1 MKLKIFDRENRDG
14 SADCN
19 PKGPHVQATV
29 DERARALFREAFSP
43 IDAPDDMAERVIRMA
58 GTSNRN
64 MRGHRVHHIPVRAVV
79 IGVTLSA
86 ALVGGGA
93 YAAVQSDFFQSAFG
107 DKGQKDVAAR
117 DVPVEGKDSTFRLA
131 EMTWVQTDPA
141 NAERILGPFVGTVGQ
156 SVSANGY
163 TLTVDEVVVDENG
176 IGVATY
182 TLSNPDGV
190 GEVDGYYGHFG
201 FMPDAPIR
209 GVHLEGATQ
218 RDIGNGM
225 TGSISFDQRSVKD
238 EVLSTG
244 TELHAVQYFCSL
256 FGEHDENGYMWRLSV
271 WDEESGRLAGSTVT
285 YAPEAAIPAT
295 AFAAETGETV
305 SMSPLGMVESESI
318 EATDPGSYRR
328 CVVRFSDG
336 TEYVVKDDRYY
347 ELDDKENAP
356 ELVDNTIF
364 ALGSGSVGTFFVFNR
379 LVDVEAVASVTFET
393 TAGEQLVLTR

>member
-117 DVPVEGKDSTFRLA
+117 DVPVEGKDSTCRLA

-209 GVHLEGATQ
+209 GVHVEGATQ

-225 TGSISFDQRSVKD
+225 TGGISFDQRSVKD
-238 EVLSTG
+238 ELLSTE
-244 TELHAVQYFCSL
+244 TELHAVQYFCPL
-256 FGEHDENGYMWRLSV
+256 FGERDENGYMWRLSV
-271 WDEESGRLAGSTVT
+271 LDEESGRLAGPTVT

-305 SMSPLGMVESESI
+305 SMSPLGMVASESI
-318 EATDPGSYRR
+318 ETMDPESYRR
-328 CVVRFSDG
+328 CVVTFSDG

-347 ELDDKENAP
+347 EFDDKENAP

>member
-1 MKLKIFDRENRDG
+1 MKHEMFDREECDCFGG
-14 SADCN
+14 SGS
-19 PKGPHVQATV
+19 KGTHARVPN

-131 EMTWVQTDPA
+131 EMTRVQTDPA
-141 NAERILGPFVGTVGQ
+141 NAERILGDYVGTVGQ
-156 SVSANGY
+156 SVSINGY
-163 TLTVDEVVVDENG
+163 TLTVDEIVVDENG

-209 GVHLEGATQ
+209 GVHIEGATQ

-225 TGSISFDQRSVKD
+225 TGGISFDQRSVKD

-271 WDEESGRLAGSTVT
+271 WDEESGRLAGPTIT
-285 YAPEAAIPAT
+285 YAPETAIPAT
-295 AFAAETGETV
+295 AFVAETGETV
-305 SMSPLGMVESESI
+305 SMSPLGMVAPESI
-318 EATDPGSYRR
+318 VTSDPGSCRR
-328 CVVRFSDG
+328 CVVTFSDG

-347 ELDDKENAP
+347 EFDDKKNAP

-364 ALGSGSVGTFFVFNR
+364 TLDSGSNGTFFVFNR

>member
-1 MKLKIFDRENRDG
+1 
-14 SADCN
+14 
-19 PKGPHVQATV
+19 
-29 DERARALFREAFSP
+29 
-43 IDAPDDMAERVIRMA
+43 
-58 GTSNRN
+58 
-64 MRGHRVHHIPVRAVV
+64 
-79 IGVTLSA
+79 
-86 ALVGGGA
+86 
-93 YAAVQSDFFQSAFG
+93 
-107 DKGQKDVAAR
+107 
-117 DVPVEGKDSTFRLA
+117 
-131 EMTWVQTDPA
+131 MTWVQTDPA

-209 GVHLEGATQ
+209 GVHIEGATQ

-225 TGSISFDQRSVKD
+225 TGGISFRPAERQGRGAFDRHRAPCRPILLLAFRRARR
-238 EVLSTG
+238 E
-244 TELHAVQYFCSL
+244 
-256 FGEHDENGYMWRLSV
+256 RLYV
-271 WDEESGRLAGSTVT
+271 AAFRVGRGKRTPAGPTVT
-285 YAPEAAIPAT
+285 SAPEAAIPET

-305 SMSPLGMVESESI
+305 SMSPLGMVASESI

-328 CVVRFSDG
+328 CVVAFSDG

-356 ELVDNTIF
+356 ELVDNTVF
-364 ALGSGSVGTFFVFNR
+364 TLGSDSVGTFFVFNR

-393 TAGEQLVLTR
+393 TAGEQLVLMR

>member
-64 MRGHRVHHIPVRAVV
+64 TRGHRVHRIPVRAIV
-79 IGVTLSA
+79 IGATLSA

-93 YAAVQSDFFQSAFG
+93 YAAVQSNFFQSAFG
-107 DKGQKDVAAR
+107 DKGQEDVEAR
-117 DVPVEGKDSTFRLA
+117 DIPVEGKDSTCRLA

-209 GVHLEGATQ
+209 GVHIEGATQ

-225 TGSISFDQRSVKD
+225 TGGISFDQRSVKD

-271 WDEESGRLAGSTVT
+271 WDEESGRLAGPTVT
-285 YAPEAAIPAT
+285 YAPEAAIPET

-305 SMSPLGMVESESI
+305 SMSPLGMVASESI

-328 CVVRFSDG
+328 CVVAFSDG

-356 ELVDNTIF
+356 ELVDNTVF
-364 ALGSGSVGTFFVFNR
+364 TLGSDSVGTFFVFNR

>member
-29 DERARALFREAFSP
+29 DERARVLFREAFSP

-64 MRGHRVHHIPVRAVV
+64 TRGHRVHRIPVRAIA
-79 IGVTLSA
+79 IGATLSA
-86 ALVGGGA
+86 ALAGGGA
-93 YAAVQSDFFQSAFG
+93 YAAVQSNFFQSAFG
-107 DKGQKDVAAR
+107 DKGQGDVEAR
-117 DVPVEGKDSTFRLA
+117 DIPVEGKDSTCRLA

-209 GVHLEGATQ
+209 GVHIEGATQ

-225 TGSISFDQRSVKD
+225 TGGISFDQRSVKD
-238 EVLSTG
+238 ELLSTE
-244 TELHAVQYFCSL
+244 TELHAVQYFCPL
-256 FGEHDENGYMWRLSV
+256 FGERDENGYMWRLSV
-271 WDEESGRLAGSTVT
+271 LDEESGRLAGPTIT
-285 YAPEAAIPAT
+285 YAPETAIPAT
-295 AFAAETGETV
+295 AFVAETGETV
-305 SMSPLGMVESESI
+305 SMSPLGMVAPESI
-318 EATDPGSYRR
+318 VTSDPGSCRR
-328 CVVRFSDG
+328 CVVTFSDG

-347 ELDDKENAP
+347 EFDDKKNAP

-364 ALGSGSVGTFFVFNR
+364 TLDSGSNGTFFVFNR

>member
-1 MKLKIFDRENRDG
+1 MKHEMFDREECDCFGG
-14 SADCN
+14 SGS
-19 PKGPHVQATV
+19 KGTHARVPN
-29 DERARALFREAFSP
+29 DERARVLFREAFSP

-64 MRGHRVHHIPVRAVV
+64 TRGHRVHRIPVRAVV
-79 IGVTLSA
+79 IGATLSA
-86 ALVGGGA
+86 ALAGGGA
-93 YAAVQSDFFQSAFG
+93 YAAVQSNFFQSAFG
-107 DKGQKDVAAR
+107 DKGQGDVEAR
-117 DVPVEGKDSTFRLA
+117 DIPVEGKDSTCRLA

-209 GVHLEGATQ
+209 GVHIEGATQ
-218 RDIGNGM
+218 RGIGNGM
-225 TGSISFDQRSVKD
+225 TGGISFDQRSVKD
-238 EVLSTG
+238 ELLSTEA
-244 TELHAVQYFCSL
+244 ELHAVQYFCPP
-256 FGEHDENGYMWRLSV
+256 FGERDENGYRWQLSV
-271 WDEESGRLAGSTVT
+271 WDEESGRLAGPTIT

-295 AFAAETGETV
+295 VFAAETGETV
-305 SMSPLGMVESESI
+305 SMSPLGMVASESI
-318 EATDPGSYRR
+318 ETMDPGFYRR
-328 CVVRFSDG
+328 CVVASSDG

-347 ELDDKENAP
+347 EFDDKENAP

>member
-141 NAERILGPFVGTVGQ
+141 NAERILGDYVGTVGQ
-156 SVSANGY
+156 SVSINGY
-163 TLTVDEVVVDENG
+163 TLTVDEIVVDENG

-209 GVHLEGATQ
+209 GVHIEGATQ

-225 TGSISFDQRSVKD
+225 TGGISFDQRSVKD

-256 FGEHDENGYMWRLSV
+256 FGEHDENGYMWQLSV
-271 WDEESGRLAGSTVT
+271 LDEESGRLAGPTVT

-305 SMSPLGMVESESI
+305 SMSPLGMVASESI
-318 EATDPGSYRR
+318 ETMDPGSYRR
-328 CVVRFSDG
+328 CVVTFSDG

-347 ELDDKENAP
+347 EFDDKKNAP

-364 ALGSGSVGTFFVFNR
+364 TLGSGSNGTFFVSNR

>member
-79 IGVTLSA
+79 IGVMLSA

-117 DVPVEGKDSTFRLA
+117 DVPVEGKDSTCRLA

-163 TLTVDEVVVDENG
+163 TLTVDEVVADENG

-209 GVHLEGATQ
+209 GVHVEGATQ

-225 TGSISFDQRSVKD
+225 TGGISFDQRSVKD
-238 EVLSTG
+238 ELLSTE
-244 TELHAVQYFCSL
+244 TELHAVQYFCPL
-256 FGEHDENGYMWRLSV
+256 FGERDENGYMWRLSV
-271 WDEESGRLAGSTVT
+271 LDEESGRLAGPTIT

-295 AFAAETGETV
+295 VFAAETGETV
-305 SMSPLGMVESESI
+305 SMSPLGMVASESI
-318 EATDPGSYRR
+318 ETKDPGSYRR
-328 CVVRFSDG
+328 CVVAFSDG

-347 ELDDKENAP
+347 EFDDKENAP

-393 TAGEQLVLTR
+393 TAGEQLVLMR

>member
-1 MKLKIFDRENRDG
+1 MKHEMFDREECDCFGG
-14 SADCN
+14 SGS
-19 PKGPHVQATV
+19 KGTHARVPN
-29 DERARALFREAFSP
+29 DERARVLFREAFSP

-64 MRGHRVHHIPVRAVV
+64 TRGHRVHRIPVRAIA
-79 IGVTLSA
+79 IGATLSA

-93 YAAVQSDFFQSAFG
+93 YAAVQSNFFQSAFG
-107 DKGQKDVAAR
+107 DKGQEDVEAR
-117 DVPVEGKDSTFRLA
+117 DIPVEGKDSTCRLA

-209 GVHLEGATQ
+209 GVHIEGATQ

-225 TGSISFDQRSVKD
+225 TGGISFDQRSVKD

-271 WDEESGRLAGSTVT
+271 WDEESGRLAGPTIT
-285 YAPEAAIPAT
+285 YAPETAIPAT
-295 AFAAETGETV
+295 AFVAETGETV
-305 SMSPLGMVESESI
+305 SMSPLGMVAPESI
-318 EATDPGSYRR
+318 VTSDPGSCRR
-328 CVVRFSDG
+328 CVVTFSDG

-347 ELDDKENAP
+347 EFDDKKNAP

-364 ALGSGSVGTFFVFNR
+364 TLDSGSNGTFFVFNR

-393 TAGEQLVLTR
+393 TAGEQLVLMR

>member
-1 MKLKIFDRENRDG
+1 MKHEMFDREECDCFGG
-14 SADCN
+14 SGS
-19 PKGPHVQATV
+19 KGTHARVPN
-29 DERARALFREAFSP
+29 DERARVLFREAFSP

-64 MRGHRVHHIPVRAVV
+64 TRGHRVHRIPVRAVV
-79 IGVTLSA
+79 IGATLSA
-86 ALVGGGA
+86 ALAGGGA
-93 YAAVQSDFFQSAFG
+93 YAAVQSNFFQSAFG
-107 DKGQKDVAAR
+107 DKGQGDVEAR
-117 DVPVEGKDSTFRLA
+117 DIPVEGKDSTCRLA

-209 GVHLEGATQ
+209 GVHIEGATQ
-218 RDIGNGM
+218 RGIGNGM
-225 TGSISFDQRSVKD
+225 TGGISFDQRSVKD
-238 EVLSTG
+238 ELLSTEA
-244 TELHAVQYFCSL
+244 ELHAVQYFCPP
-256 FGEHDENGYMWRLSV
+256 FGERDENGYRWQLSV
-271 WDEESGRLAGSTVT
+271 WDEESGRLAGPTIT
-285 YAPEAAIPAT
+285 YAPEAAIPASV
-295 AFAAETGETV
+295 FAAETGETV
-305 SMSPLGMVESESI
+305 SMSPLGMVASESI
-318 EATDPGSYRR
+318 ETMDPGFYRR
-328 CVVRFSDG
+328 CVVAFSDG

-347 ELDDKENAP
+347 EFDDKENAP
-356 ELVDNTIF
+356 ELVDNTVF
-364 ALGSGSVGTFFVFNR
+364 TLGSDSVGTFFVFNR

-393 TAGEQLVLTR
+393 TAGEQLVLMR

>member
-1 MKLKIFDRENRDG
+1 MKHEMFDREECDCFGG
-14 SADCN
+14 SGS
-19 PKGPHVQATV
+19 KGTHARVPN
-29 DERARALFREAFSP
+29 DERARVLFREAFSP

-64 MRGHRVHHIPVRAVV
+64 TRGHRVHRIPVRAIA
-79 IGVTLSA
+79 IGATLSA

-93 YAAVQSDFFQSAFG
+93 YAAVQSNFFQSAFG
-107 DKGQKDVAAR
+107 DKGQEDVEAR
-117 DVPVEGKDSTFRLA
+117 DIPVEGKDSTCRLA

-209 GVHLEGATQ
+209 GAHIEGATQ

-225 TGSISFDQRSVKD
+225 TGGISFDQRSVKD

-271 WDEESGRLAGSTVT
+271 WDEESGRLAGPTIT
-285 YAPEAAIPAT
+285 YAPETAIPAT
-295 AFAAETGETV
+295 AFVAETGETV
-305 SMSPLGMVESESI
+305 SMSPLGMVAPESI
-318 EATDPGSYRR
+318 VTSDPGSCRR
-328 CVVRFSDG
+328 CVVTFSDG

-347 ELDDKENAP
+347 EFDDKKNAP

-364 ALGSGSVGTFFVFNR
+364 TLDSGSNGTFFVFNR

-393 TAGEQLVLTR
+393 TAGEQLVLMR

>member
-19 PKGPHVQATV
+19 PKGSHVQATV

-58 GTSNRN
+58 GTSSRN

-141 NAERILGPFVGTVGQ
+141 NAERILGDYVGTVGQ
-156 SVSANGY
+156 SVSINGY
-163 TLTVDEVVVDENG
+163 TLTVDEIVVDENG

-209 GVHLEGATQ
+209 GVHIEGATQ
-218 RDIGNGM
+218 RDIGNVM
-225 TGSISFDQRSVKD
+225 TGGISFDQRSVKD

-256 FGEHDENGYMWRLSV
+256 FGEHDENGYMWQLSV
-271 WDEESGRLAGSTVT
+271 LDEESGLPAGPTVT

-305 SMSPLGMVESESI
+305 SMSPLGMVASESI
-318 EATDPGSYRR
+318 ETMDPESYRR
-328 CVVRFSDG
+328 CVVTFSDG

-347 ELDDKENAP
+347 EFDDKENAP

>member
-1 MKLKIFDRENRDG
+1 MKHEMFDREECDCFGGRG
-14 SADCN
+14 S
-19 PKGPHVQATV
+19 KGTHARVPN
-29 DERARALFREAFSP
+29 DDRARVLFREAFSP

-64 MRGHRVHHIPVRAVV
+64 MRGYRVHHIPVRAVV

-141 NAERILGPFVGTVGQ
+141 NAERILGDYVGTVGQ
-156 SVSANGY
+156 SVSINGY
-163 TLTVDEVVVDENG
+163 TLTVDEIVVDENG

-190 GEVDGYYGHFG
+190 GEVDGYYGQFG
-201 FMPDAPIR
+201 FMPNAPVR
-209 GVHLEGATQ
+209 GVHIQGATQ

-225 TGSISFDQRSVKD
+225 TGGISFDQRSVKD
-238 EVLSTG
+238 EALSTDAK
-244 TELHAVQYFCSL
+244 LHAVQYFCPL
-256 FGEHDENGYMWRLSV
+256 FGERDENGYMWQLSV
-271 WDEESGRLAGSTVT
+271 LDEESGLPAGPTIA
-285 YAPEAAIPAT
+285 YAPETAIPAT

-305 SMSPLGMVESESI
+305 SMSPLGMVASESI

-328 CVVRFSDG
+328 CVVTFSDG

-347 ELDDKENAP
+347 EFDDKKNAP

-364 ALGSGSVGTFFVFNR
+364 TLGSGSNGTFFVFNR

>member
-1 MKLKIFDRENRDG
+1 MKHEMFDREECDCFGG
-14 SADCN
+14 SGS
-19 PKGPHVQATV
+19 KGTHARVPN
-29 DERARALFREAFSP
+29 DERARVLFREAFSP

-64 MRGHRVHHIPVRAVV
+64 TRGHRVHRIPVRAVV
-79 IGVTLSA
+79 IGATLSA
-86 ALVGGGA
+86 ALAGGGA
-93 YAAVQSDFFQSAFG
+93 YAAVQSNFFQSAFG
-107 DKGQKDVAAR
+107 DKGQGDVEAR
-117 DVPVEGKDSTFRLA
+117 DIPVEGKDSTCRLA

-209 GVHLEGATQ
+209 GVHIEGATQ
-218 RDIGNGM
+218 RGIGNGM
-225 TGSISFDQRSVKD
+225 TGGISFDQRSVKD
-238 EVLSTG
+238 ELLSTEA
-244 TELHAVQYFCSL
+244 ELHAVQYFCPP
-256 FGEHDENGYMWRLSV
+256 FGERDENGYRWQLSV
-271 WDEESGRLAGSTVT
+271 WDEESGRLAGPTIT
-285 YAPEAAIPAT
+285 YAPEAAIPASV
-295 AFAAETGETV
+295 FAAETGETV
-305 SMSPLGMVESESI
+305 SMSPLGMVASESI
-318 EATDPGSYRR
+318 ETMDPGFYRR
-328 CVVRFSDG
+328 CVVAFSDG

-347 ELDDKENAP
+347 EFDDKENAP
-356 ELVDNTIF
+356 ELVDNTVF
-364 ALGSGSVGTFFVFNR
+364 TLGSDSVGTFFVFNR
-379 LVDVEAVASVTFET
+379 FVDVEAVASVTFET